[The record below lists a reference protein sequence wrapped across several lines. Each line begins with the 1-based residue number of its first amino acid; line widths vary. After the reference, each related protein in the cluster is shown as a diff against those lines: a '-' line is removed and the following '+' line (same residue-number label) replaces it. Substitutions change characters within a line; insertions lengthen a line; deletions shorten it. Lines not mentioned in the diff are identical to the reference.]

1 MTLTSFILLLSEKCF
16 KTGLPLVTLLATII
30 GSPDLVRILGPLMY
44 KTKDDVH
51 VLIGVV
57 SFGPSGCVDNT
68 LPSVYSRVTEVLD
81 WIVTYVQLSKTC
93 LPSESEL
100 HAKLQHH
107 Y

>member
-1 MTLTSFILLLSEKCF
+1 
-16 KTGLPLVTLLATII
+16 
-30 GSPDLVRILGPLMY
+30 MY